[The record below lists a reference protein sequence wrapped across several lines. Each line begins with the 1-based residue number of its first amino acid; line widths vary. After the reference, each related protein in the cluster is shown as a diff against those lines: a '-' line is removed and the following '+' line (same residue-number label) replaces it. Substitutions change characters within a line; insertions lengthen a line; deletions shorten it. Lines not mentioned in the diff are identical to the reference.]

1 MISIVHLL
9 YYFLQLNVA
18 YHDEYESYKWYQEST
33 EDVQQKFEIVNE
45 FYKFGDEVLT
55 FDPKSEK
62 IDVLLLA
69 ATLTDTTCHVHEPVK
84 FLKSKTV
91 KCLKSINEILN
102 YNDNLTKRLLNVQLF
117 RRPLK
122 TLTAVREGDL
132 LNVTIITC
140 KHSLDN
146 CTNFVFNETST
157 DDLNVMEADD
167 ELYQEIFIHIGI
179 NDTIILNVTAYFIS
193 YDTLVLNSDLLL
205 EDHTVNIIQKIEVK
219 FENYHK
225 SPENLIRKRIRGYNI
240 EEQILA
246 SQYRPLNESATIL
259 ENVLDYF
266 RNDSHQNTND
276 YVLKLPESRNGQCV
290 LNGKIFDQ
298 IRFNE
303 NTHSMCKVNFNLDG
317 KLNNSTCQIMQSHIL
332 HFLIPMMNL
341 TANNTDN
348 FWPNMYVSKNWSPQ
362 FHINSWKRIDLN
374 NVPAFNPEVQEN
386 EKFLTC
392 NKIPTTISYKIYSTR
407 MRSSGTRKYE
417 NVIEKVEADFGNLQ
431 DIKLYEDVE
440 NQTVKIELNV
450 HVQFFNLHSK
460 LHLPNNA
467 NEMFIGF
474 GIIICSLFALKIL

>member
-1 MISIVHLL
+1 MFC
-9 YYFLQLNVA
+9 YFVQLNIA
-18 YHDEYESYKWYQEST
+18 YHDDYESYKWYQEST
-33 EDVQQKFEIVNE
+33 EDGGQQKFDTVNE
-45 FYKFGDEVLT
+45 FYKFGDDVLT

-62 IDVLLLA
+62 VDVLLLP

-84 FLKSKTV
+84 FLNSKSV
-91 KCLKSINEILN
+91 KCLKSMNEILN
-102 YNDNLTKRLLNVQLF
+102 FNDKFTKRLLNIQLF

-122 TLTAVREGDL
+122 TLTTVREGDL

-146 CTNFVFNETST
+146 CTNFSFNETSA
-157 DDLNVMEADD
+157 DDLNLMETDD
-167 ELYQEIFIHIGI
+167 DLYEEIFIHIGI
-179 NDTIILNVTAYFIS
+179 NDTIILNATVYFIS
-193 YDTLVLNSDLLL
+193 YDTLILNSDLLL
-205 EDHTVNIIQKIEVK
+205 EDHTANIIQKIEVK

-276 YVLKLPESRNGQCV
+276 YILKLPESRNGQCV
-290 LNGKIFDQ
+290 LNGKMYDQ

-348 FWPNMYVSKNWSPQ
+348 FRSNIYVSKNWSPQ
-362 FHINSWKRIDLN
+362 YHINSWKRMDLN

-386 EKFLTC
+386 EKSLTC

-407 MRSSGTRKYE
+407 MIPSGTRKYE
-417 NVIEKVEADFGNLQ
+417 NVIEKVEADFGNFK
-431 DIKLYEDVE
+431 DIQLYEDDE
-440 NQTVKIELNV
+440 NQTVHIELNL
-450 HVQFFNLHSK
+450 HVQFFNLYSK
-460 LHLPNNA
+460 LHLPNNG
-467 NEMFIGF
+467 NDMFIGI
-474 GIIICSLFALKIL
+474 GIIICSLLVLKLF

>member
-1 MISIVHLL
+1 MISITHLFF
-9 YYFLQLNVA
+9 YYPKLNVV
-18 YHDEYESYKWYQEST
+18 YHDEYKLYKWYQESA
-33 EDVQQKFEIVNE
+33 EDIQQKFDIVND
-45 FYKFGDEVLT
+45 FYKFGDVVLT
-55 FDPKSEK
+55 FDPKCEK
-62 IDVLLLA
+62 TDVLLLP

-91 KCLKSINEILN
+91 KCLKSINEILS
-102 YNDNLTKRLLNVQLF
+102 YNDNLTKRLLSIQLF

-157 DDLNVMEADD
+157 DDLNLMEIDD

-179 NDTIILNVTAYFIS
+179 NDTIILNVTVYFIS
-193 YDTLVLNSDLLL
+193 YDTLVQNSDLLL
-205 EDHTVNIIQKIEVK
+205 EDHTMNIIQKIEVK

-246 SQYRPLNESATIL
+246 SQYRPLNESATNL

-276 YVLKLPESRNGQCV
+276 YILKLPESRNGQCV
-290 LNGKIFDQ
+290 LSAKIYDQ

-332 HFLIPMMNL
+332 HFLIPMLNL

-348 FWPNMYVSKNWSPQ
+348 FRSNIYVSKNWSPQ
-362 FHINSWKRIDLN
+362 YHITSWKRMDLN
-374 NVPAFNPEVQEN
+374 NVPAFNPEVQEY
-386 EKFLTC
+386 EKFLMC
-392 NKIPTTISYKIYSTR
+392 NKIPTSISYKIYSTK
-407 MRSSGTRKYE
+407 MRTSGTRKYE
-417 NVIEKVEADFGNLQ
+417 NVIEKVESDFGTMK
-431 DIKLYEDVE
+431 DIKLDGNNE
-440 NQTVKIELNV
+440 NKTVQIEINV

-460 LHLPNNA
+460 LYLPNNA

-474 GIIICSLFALKIL
+474 GIIISSLLVLKLL